1 MTAFQVPWPPSMN
14 SYWRNV
20 AGRTLISRE
29 GREYRNE
36 MSRAALIGQF
46 PSFPDGPV
54 VVRITACPPDRRR
67 RDLDNMLKPML
78 DALTYV
84 KVWSDDSQI
93 DDLRIVRGL
102 PVKGGLMTV
111 EVEHVPV

>member
-1 MTAFQVPWPPSMN
+1 MN
-14 SYWRNV
+14 NYWRNV

-29 GREYRNE
+29 GREYRDS
-36 MSRAALIGQF
+36 MVRAAVAGKF

-54 VVRITACPPDRRR
+54 QVRITACPPDRRR

-78 DALTYV
+78 DALTHV

-111 EVEHVPV
+111 EVSSAV

>member
-1 MTAFQVPWPPSMN
+1 MNAFQVPWPPSMN

-29 GREYRNE
+29 GREYRNK
-36 MSRAALIGQF
+36 MALAAIVGKF

-54 VVRITACPPDRRR
+54 QVRITACPPDLRR

-78 DALTYV
+78 DALTHV
-84 KVWSDDSQI
+84 NVWSDDSQI
-93 DDLRIVRGL
+93 DDLRIVRGA

-111 EVEHVPV
+111 EVSSAV